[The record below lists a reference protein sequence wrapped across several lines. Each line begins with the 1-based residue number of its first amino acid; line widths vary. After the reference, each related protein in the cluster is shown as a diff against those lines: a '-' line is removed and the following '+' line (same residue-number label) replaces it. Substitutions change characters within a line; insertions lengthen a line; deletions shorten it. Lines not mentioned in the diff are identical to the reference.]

1 MKKYI
6 LFLII
11 VLLPLTGKA
20 ETKTDT
26 IACRQDS
33 VSIKVMARVVDKKTG
48 EPLPFASVYISEG
61 KSTIS
66 NAVGEF
72 SLVAD
77 PADVLRIS
85 YVGYYSVSLQA
96 SEISGKIELES
107 EGKMLGEVVVN
118 SPEHVIKK
126 TLRRCKKDMKNYRKH
141 QANFFYRQIG
151 YSDRQCTTFLES
163 FLRGNTACSLEK
175 LELLTGRYVALANSA
190 TVNPTNFYTFA
201 QIPMYQHLVADGW
214 SEQIAPLSP
223 DYKKFFYT
231 EMEAI
236 RADNRKIY
244 VVYFIPRNNKKW
256 TINSRLYIDGETF
269 QVLKYEG
276 ETLNN
281 LVKHREKKINEILF
295 AEHTFTV
302 NFKTDNGFSE
312 VQSVNYVTRY
322 KFREQLYEITG
333 TMFNVGD
340 RYMELSKKTKKR
352 KEDNSVEIVMEENP
366 DGGITFSAKSS
377 SISSSPSDL
386 KFNGNLINS
395 ITQQGVDKEFWKKNE
410 IVRRT
415 PIEQKAVEIFEHD
428 NLFGVF

>member
-11 VLLPLTGKA
+11 VFLALTGKA

-26 IACRQDS
+26 ISCRQDS
-33 VSIKVMARVVDKKTG
+33 ASIKVMARVVDKKTG
-48 EPLPFASVYISEG
+48 EPLSFASVYISEG

-66 NAVGEF
+66 NALGEF
-72 SLVAD
+72 SLAAD
-77 PADVLRIS
+77 SADVLRIS
-85 YVGYYSVSLQA
+85 YVGYYTVRLQA
-96 SEISGKIELES
+96 TEISGKIELES
-107 EGKMLGEVVVN
+107 DGKMLGEVVVN
-118 SPEHVIKK
+118 SPEFVIKK
-126 TLRRCKKDMKNYRKH
+126 TLRRCKKEMKEYKKH
-141 QANFFYRQIG
+141 QANLFYRQIG
-151 YSDRQCTTFLES
+151 YTDRQCTTFLES
-163 FLRGNTACSLEK
+163 FIRGNTVGSLEK

-190 TVNPTNFYTFA
+190 TVNPANFYTFA
-201 QIPMYQHLVADGW
+201 QIPMYQNPVADGW
-214 SEQIAPLSP
+214 IEQIAPLSP
-223 DYKKFFYT
+223 DYKKFFFT

-236 RADNRKIY
+236 RMDNRKIY
-244 VVYFIPRNNKKW
+244 VVYFMPRSQKRW

-281 LVKHREKKINEILF
+281 LVRHKEKKINEILF
-295 AEHTFTV
+295 AEHTFVV
-302 NFKTDNGFSE
+302 NFMTDNGFSE

-322 KFREQLYEITG
+322 KIHEQLYEITG

-340 RYMELSKKTKKR
+340 RYKELSKKTKKK
-352 KEDNSVEIVMEENP
+352 KEDDLLEVVMEKNP
-366 DGGITFSAKSS
+366 DGSISFSTRSS
-377 SISSSPSDL
+377 STPTGPSDL
-386 KFNGNLINS
+386 KFNGNLMNS
-395 ITQQGVDKEFWKKNE
+395 ITQLGVDKEFWKKNE